1 MSNHQLSQ
9 PQLLGMKDTE
19 KALKEELS
27 QNFNGHGQRLRMM
40 GKLVL
45 AVLKMCTVN
54 FAQLALVINPS
65 VQVDSNFK
73 RIQRFMKGY
82 RFCQRC
88 FVQFAWSLYGT
99 QGDWIALSMDRTN
112 WKFGR
117 ANINILTIGISWR
130 GTAIPLVW
138 MLLDKQGQSNQGER
152 ILLMERLLN
161 CLNQDQQTRI
171 RYLLMD
177 REFAAHKWLTHLRSK
192 PFSFIIRIRKD
203 ARVRKPGQ
211 MKECSAWRSFRTA
224 SFRALRKPRVL
235 FGHRLYMAGQQIS
248 TKEYLILISD
258 RTLAHGSQLYAERWG
273 IEVFFG
279 SCKSRGFNF
288 EDTHLTKLERINT
301 LIFVLAIAFIWA
313 LKTGEFL
320 LEQGYQ
326 IPIKDLKKRKAKLVS
341 IFRFGLDYIK
351 HKLLNFLSLFLEIGL
366 LSCT

>member
-1 MSNHQLSQ
+1 
-9 PQLLGMKDTE
+9 MKDTE

-27 QNFNGHGQRLRMM
+27 RNFIGHGQRLNMM
-40 GKLVL
+40 SKLVL

-54 FAQLALVINPS
+54 FAQLALVVNPLIR
-65 VQVDSNFK
+65 VDSNFK
-73 RIQRFMKGY
+73 RIQRFVKGY
-82 RFCQRC
+82 RFCTRC

-99 QGDWIALSMDRTN
+99 QGGWIALSMDRTN

-138 MLLDKQGQSNQGER
+138 MLLDKQGQSNQTER
-152 ILLMERLLN
+152 IVLLERLLN
-161 CLNQDQQTRI
+161 CLSHEQQARI

-177 REFAAHKWLTHLRSK
+177 REFAAHKWLTHLRTKS
-192 PFSFIIRIRKD
+192 FCFIIRIRKD
-203 ARVRKPGQ
+203 AKVRKPGQ
-211 MKECSAWRSFRTA
+211 MKECPAWRLFQTDSL
-224 SFRALRKPRVL
+224 RALRKPRVL
-235 FGHRLYMAGQQIS
+235 FGHRLYMAGQKIAAR
-248 TKEYLILISD
+248 EYLILISD
-258 RTLAHGSQLYAERWG
+258 RPLAHGAQLYAERWG

-320 LEQGYQ
+320 LEQGHQ

-341 IFRFGLDYIK
+341 IFRLGLDFIK